1 MPLRT
6 GPARRHRNPHEHS
19 CHLACAA
26 QSHLKVRGTQDGAHA
41 TVDSTALAAEVSSL
55 IGEYYPAVD
64 VPPGGQYD
72 VEYRAGLGLPLEP
85 GKL

>member
-1 MPLRT
+1 MSSR
-6 GPARRHRNPHEHS
+6 E
-19 CHLACAA
+19 
-26 QSHLKVRGTQDGAHA
+26 KFVRAQDGAHA

>member
-1 MPLRT
+1 MSSR
-6 GPARRHRNPHEHS
+6 ESS
-19 CHLACAA
+19 CWA
-26 QSHLKVRGTQDGAHA
+26 QDGAHA

>member
-1 MPLRT
+1 MR
-6 GPARRHRNPHEHS
+6 
-19 CHLACAA
+19 
-26 QSHLKVRGTQDGAHA
+26 TQDGAHA

-64 VPPGGQYD
+64 VPAGGQYD